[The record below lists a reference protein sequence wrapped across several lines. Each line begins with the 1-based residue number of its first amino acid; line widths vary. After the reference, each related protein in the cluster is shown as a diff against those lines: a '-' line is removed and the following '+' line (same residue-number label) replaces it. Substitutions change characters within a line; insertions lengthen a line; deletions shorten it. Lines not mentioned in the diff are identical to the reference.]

1 MKNNYFDIALNDLSY
16 YNTGSTDPRY
26 NNKRAIECQ
35 QITEKMLKSIA
46 EHIVSSESELKT
58 HNLRNLYKKIKGQ
71 ISLEEISELYL
82 ATLTDYY
89 FCARY
94 PGDDFEIV
102 SDDDMKRCDA
112 VMHEVCNQVIAWHNK
127 NKSNKDLLSEAIN
140 KMSGTQ

>member
-16 YNTGSTDPRY
+16 YEESSRKSIY

-35 QITEKMLKSIA
+35 QITEKMLKSVA
-46 EHIVSSESELKT
+46 EHIVSDESELKT

-71 ISLEEISELYL
+71 ILLKETSELYL

-94 PGDDFEIV
+94 PGDDFENV
-102 SDDDMKRCDA
+102 SDEDMKRCDT
-112 VMHEVCNQVIAWHNK
+112 VMKEVCEQVKAWHNK
-127 NKSNKDLLSEAIN
+127 DKSNKDLLSEAIS
-140 KMSGTQ
+140 KMGGN